1 MSQQAQTIAP
11 TNQKVENPPAQPQI
25 NLSEIK
31 VDSENTA
38 LNLLVSFT
46 SLAQRRGAFNLEEAA
61 KIFECVNMF
70 RRQAPP
76 KTN

>member
-1 MSQQAQTIAP
+1 MSEQAQTAPP
-11 TNQKVENPPAQPQI
+11 TNEKITPAAAHPQV
-25 NLSEIK
+25 NLTDIK

-46 SLAQRRGAFNLEEAA
+46 ALAQRRGAFNLEEAA

-70 RRQAPP
+70 RRNVPP
-76 KTN
+76 QTN